1 MKLKKLSLRTRIF
14 LAMTLLVIM
23 ASIFIAVVTV
33 YQYNE
38 QSKDYHK
45 KRLERKELAVKKELS
60 YFFKNIDEPL
70 SRQQIDSVLKKR
82 VFEIAD
88 IHNSIIHF
96 YDLKGN
102 LIASST
108 KKSIL
113 LRHQSLSS
121 KILKDLATFKDHRIL
136 DIIKN
141 NNTEIQALF
150 IYVYDGNNNPV
161 AILHIPYLNN
171 TTESENE
178 LKEFLTRL
186 LGVYMLLFLIAIGA
200 AYIISKYITK
210 SIKTVSDKMA
220 KTRLYE
226 HNEKIILKDASEEI
240 FILVNAYNEMVDELE
255 ANAVKLAKSE
265 REHAWREMAK
275 QVAHEI
281 KNPLTPMRLTVQN
294 FQRRFDKNDPLI
306 KEKVNEFSKTIVQ
319 QIDVMSAIASA
330 FSDFAKMPVPQKERL
345 NIVDEVK
352 LALDIF
358 YENYI
363 EYYYDE
369 QEIFAELD
377 RTQLTRIITNLVTNA
392 IQALKDQ
399 DNPKI
404 EVKVKSE
411 GKNVIITI
419 KDNGKGIELGD
430 MDKVFEPKF
439 TTKSSG
445 MGLGLPIIKNIIEA
459 YNGTLTFESI
469 NNTETIF
476 TVTLPKIK

>member
-14 LAMTLLVIM
+14 LAMTLLVVM

-88 IHNSIIHF
+88 IHNFIIHF

-294 FQRRFDKNDPLI
+294 FQRRFDKNDPKI

-330 FSDFAKMPVPQKERL
+330 FSAFAKMPVPQKERL
-345 NIVDEVK
+345 NIVEEVK

-358 YENYI
+358 YEDYI
-363 EYYYDE
+363 GYNYDE

-399 DNPKI
+399 DHPKI

>member
-363 EYYYDE
+363 KYYYDE